1 MINAG
6 GNPEDLSINPLSFQD
21 LLVLFISLTCINIIC
36 YETRSGRTKIPI

>member
-21 LLVLFISLTCINIIC
+21 LLVLFISLTCIIC